1 MSKVAIQG
9 NASGTGTFTIAAP
22 NSSTDRTLTL
32 PDETGTI
39 VTSSSSVLNGSAKAW
54 VNFNGSTATIR
65 AAHNVSSITRNG
77 AGDYS
82 INFTTALADANYAI
96 AGATQGIAGL
106 FSINNTTGLTT
117 GYARVRVTNSTTA
130 ASADVTQATFVA
142 FR

>member
-1 MSKVAIQG
+1 MAVTLVSTGIQFPD
-9 NASGTGTFTIAAP
+9 ATVQTTAAGAGY
-22 NSSTDRTLTL
+22 S
-32 PDETGTI
+32 
-39 VTSSSSVLNGSAKAW
+39 KAW

-65 AAHNVSSITRNG
+65 ASGNVSSITRNG

-82 INFTTALADANYAI
+82 INFTNALPDANYAI

-117 GYARVRVTNSTTA
+117 GYARVAVTNSTTA
-130 ASADVTQATFVA
+130 AAADVAQATFAA